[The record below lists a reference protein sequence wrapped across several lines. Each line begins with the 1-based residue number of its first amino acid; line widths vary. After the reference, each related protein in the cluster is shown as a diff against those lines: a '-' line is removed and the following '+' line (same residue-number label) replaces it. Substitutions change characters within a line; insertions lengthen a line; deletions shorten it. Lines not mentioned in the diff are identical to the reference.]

1 MKQELANTGFIMPDI
16 TPALPEIF
24 VLTMACVIMLEDL
37 FLRDRSRVITYLM
50 SLATLV
56 GAALLTYSL
65 HSEQPVLSF
74 SDSFISDGMSDVLKF
89 FIYLLTAVVFIYSR
103 QYLIERQ
110 LFKGEFYTLGLFGVL
125 GMMVLVSAHSFLT
138 IFLGLELLSL
148 SLYTLEALQR
158 NSGVAS
164 EAARKYF
171 VLGAL
176 ASGLLLYGMSI
187 LYGVTGCLDISKV
200 GAFLAQGSHD
210 NVELMFA
217 VSFIKVNVAFKLGA
231 VPFHMW
237 IPDVYHGAATPVTL
251 YISTAPKIA
260 AFAMLMRLLPDGL
273 QGLHGHWE
281 GMLVVLAILSKAVGN
296 IDAIAQGNLKRMLA
310 YSTVS
315 HVGFLLLGILT
326 GGNAGYAA
334 SMFYVIVYA
343 LMSLG
348 GFGMIILLS
357 RAGFEAENLE
367 DFKGLNER
375 SPWFAAMMAIL
386 MFSMAGV
393 PPFLGFWAKFAVF
406 ESVVRAGMVWL
417 AVVGVLFAIIGAFYY
432 LRVVKFMYFDR
443 AEDKTPL
450 VSTNDMKWVMSA
462 NGLAILALGIYPG
475 ALLTL
480 CVGAVAASKVAL

>member
-1 MKQELANTGFIMPDI
+1 MKQELANTGFIMPDM

-24 VLTMACVIMLEDL
+24 VLTMACVILVVDL
-37 FLRDRSRVITYLM
+37 FLSDRSRVITYLM

-65 HSEQPVLSF
+65 HSEQPVLRF
-74 SDSFISDGMSDVLKF
+74 SDSFISDGLS
-89 FIYLLTAVVFIYSR
+89 
-103 QYLIERQ
+103 
-110 LFKGEFYTLGLFGVL
+110 GVL

-148 SLYTLEALQR
+148 SLYALVALQR
-158 NSGVAS
+158 DSGVAS
-164 EAARKYF
+164 EAALKYF

-176 ASGLLLYGMSI
+176 STGLLLYGMSI
-187 LYGVTGCLDISKV
+187 LYGMTGSLDISKV

-210 NVELMFA
+210 NVVLMFA
-217 VSFIKVNVAFKLGA
+217 VSFIIVGVAFKLGA

-260 AFAMLMRLLPDGL
+260 AFAMLIRLLADSLG
-273 QGLHGHWE
+273 GLHAQWQ
-281 GMLVVLAILSKAVGN
+281 GMLIILAVLSMAVGN
-296 IDAIAQGNLKRMLA
+296 VVAIAQGNLKRMLA
-310 YSTVS
+310 YSTIS
-315 HVGFLLLGILT
+315 HIGFLLLGVLT
-326 GGNAGYAA
+326 GANTGYAA

-343 LMSLG
+343 IMGLG

-406 ESVVRAGMVWL
+406 EKEVRAGMVWL
-417 AVVGVLFAIIGAFYY
+417 AVEGVLFAIFGAFYF
-432 LRVVKFMYFDR
+432 LRVVKLMYFDR
-443 AEDKTPL
+443 SEDKTPL
-450 VSTNDMKWVMSA
+450 VSTIDMKCVMSA
-462 NGLAILALGIYPG
+462 NWLAILALGIYPG

-480 CVGAVAASKVAL
+480 CGGAVAASKVAL